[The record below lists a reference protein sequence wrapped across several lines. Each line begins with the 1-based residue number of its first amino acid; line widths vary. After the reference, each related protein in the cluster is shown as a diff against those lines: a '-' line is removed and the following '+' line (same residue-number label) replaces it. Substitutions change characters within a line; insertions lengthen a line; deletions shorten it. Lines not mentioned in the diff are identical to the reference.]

1 MKMNWGI
8 WLGIIGGG
16 IGLLVGIGSALA
28 TGDAFAMIFVTAFVL
43 VFVGLFWYFFKPIIQ
58 SNRLMKSGVQKQG
71 KIISYSD
78 TGVTINNSPQVK
90 FTVELKDDF
99 NRPYEVTTKTII
111 SRLDVG
117 NFYAGMPV
125 VCRVDPNDKMKVAIE
140 TFGNLQQTN
149 SASPGQQTV
158 PSPDSLVDEWEKI
171 LQQNEDIN
179 MKIRNT
185 GISAEA
191 KIISASDL
199 GPRVNGNNPFMQFYL
214 EVYPGLKEPF
224 YAEAKGVVSEQS
236 LHKYQPGNKIF
247 VKYMP
252 GDLSRVSIDHS

>member
-16 IGLLVGIGSALA
+16 IGILVAIAS
-28 TGDAFAMIFVTAFVL
+28 AFATKDLFAVLMISGFSILMIF
-43 VFVGLFWYFFKPIIQ
+43 LFWYFLKPIFQ
-58 SNRLMKSGVQKQG
+58 SSRLMKIGIQKQG
-71 KIISYSD
+71 KLLSYAD

-90 FTVELKDDF
+90 FTIEIKDDL
-99 NRPYEVTTKTII
+99 NHTYEVTTKTII

-140 TFGNLQQTN
+140 FFGTLDQTT
-149 SASPGQQTV
+149 SSSPGQPTA
-158 PSPDSLVDEWEKI
+158 PAPDSLVDEWEKI
-171 LQQNEDIN
+171 LQQTEDVN
-179 MKIRNT
+179 NKIRNN
-185 GISAEA
+185 GVSAEA
-191 KIISASDL
+191 KIISVTDL

-224 YAEAKGVVSEQS
+224 YAEAKGVIGEQA
-236 LHKYQPGNKIF
+236 LHKYQPGSKIY
-247 VKYMP
+247 VKYLHS
-252 GDLSRVSIDHS
+252 DLSRVALDHS